1 MKAQKRIRKISAVVL
16 LGFGL
21 LTLFMSASVIFDLF
35 RIREKEGNYVLIVVW
50 ANFICG
56 ILYILSAKG
65 FWSARP
71 WTKKVLVVASII
83 LIVAFIA
90 LKSHISDGGSY
101 EEKTISAMIFR
112 ICLTLVF
119 MLIAFYSLRKHT
131 PKVHRRS

>member
-1 MKAQKRIRKISAVVL
+1 MKTIKRIRKTTAVVL
-16 LGFGL
+16 IGFGL
-21 LTLFMSASVIFDLF
+21 LTLFMSTSVIFDLF
-35 RIREKEGNYVLIVVW
+35 GIREKEGNYVPFVVW
-50 ANFICG
+50 ANFICSF
-56 ILYILSAKG
+56 LYLFAAKG
-65 FWSARP
+65 FLKFRL
-71 WTKKVLVVASII
+71 WTKGVLVVASII